1 MDASKTD
8 LTSKMR
14 YDYLV
19 KIKMVGD
26 SAVGKSSIV
35 MRFCD
40 DSFTD
45 NTMPTIGN
53 NIIWPGSLG
62 VDYKSKIFDVENKK
76 VKATIWDTGKSLIA
90 CALRINIYV

>member
-1 MDASKTD
+1 MEPNKTPNTD

-14 YDYLV
+14 YDFLV

-45 NTMPTIGN
+45 NTMPTIGTH
-53 NIIWPGSLG
+53 ILKFLTRKFRSRLQVQDIRCG
-62 VDYKSKIFDVENKK
+62 
-76 VKATIWDTGKSLIA
+76 
-90 CALRINIYV
+90 